1 MKKISVMFAALL
13 ASMSIFASK
22 EVAPT
27 ATDLAN
33 YYEAGQLCVAVYF
46 EAEVC
51 NDIVFIGSYNSW
63 SEDVSTMTKFET
75 VDGFEGW
82 YVVAV
87 DAIANEDGVIQG
99 KPVQLKSDG
108 TFSWDYQTG
117 DADSWT
123 LVSGTVTIEAGYSGE
138 ANLTGYDAATPVV
151 LISAYFKNH
160 NNPCV
165 AAVKHNYT
173 VNLKA
178 PICGSDP
185 ADYSTYFA
193 PAIIGDFN
201 GWSEGVAMTLNE
213 ETMVYSYTFEDEEK
227 HAFKF
232 KAVGDTDWTNEIQL
246 LVKNEETGEES
257 WQGNPN
263 ITLGETEVIDLDYSA
278 GRYTLCAD
286 AQAIENTAVKSVAVK
301 TIENGQL
308 VIRVNDQKINVL
320 GTVIE

>member
-27 ATDLAN
+27 AADLAN

-63 SEDVSTMTKFET
+63 SEDVSTMTKFEP
-75 VDGFEGW
+75 VDGFDGW

-87 DAIANEDGVIQG
+87 TDEAETIQG

-108 TFSWDYQTG
+108 TFSWDFQTG

-123 LVSGTVTIEAGYSGE
+123 LVSGTVTISAGYSGE
-138 ANLTGYDAATPVV
+138 ANLEGYDKSAPVV

-213 ETMVYSYTFEDEEK
+213 ETMIYSYTFEDEEK

>member
-22 EVAPT
+22 DVVPT
-27 ATDLAN
+27 TADLAN
-33 YYEAGQLCVAVYF
+33 YYEDGQLCVAVYF

-63 SEDVSTMTKFET
+63 SEDVSTMTKFEP

-87 DAIANEDGVIQG
+87 TDESEEIQG

-108 TFSWDYQTG
+108 SFSWDFQTG
-117 DADSWT
+117 GADSWT
-123 LVSGTVTIEAGYSGE
+123 LVSGTVTIKGGYPGE
-138 ANLTGYDAATPVV
+138 ADLNGYDKSAPVV
-151 LISAYFKNH
+151 LISSAFKG
-160 NNPCV
+160 NPCV
-165 AAVKHNYT
+165 AAVKHTYT

-193 PAIIGDFN
+193 PAIIGGFN
-201 GWSEGVAMTLNE
+201 EWSEGVVMTLNE
-213 ETMVYSYTFEDEEK
+213 ETMVYSYTFEDEEG
-227 HAFKF
+227 HQFKF
-232 KAVGDTDWTNEIQL
+232 KAVGDTDWSNQIQI
-246 LVKNEETGEES
+246 LVKNEETGEEE
-257 WQGNPN
+257 WQDNPN
-263 ITLGETEVIDLDYSA
+263 ITLGEVEVLDIDYSA
-278 GRYTLCAD
+278 GRYTLCAS
-286 AQAIENTAVKSVAVK
+286 AEGIENTAVKSVAVK

-308 VIRVNDQKINVL
+308 VIRVNDQKLNVL

>member
-27 ATDLAN
+27 AADLAN

-63 SEDVSTMTKFET
+63 SEDVSTMTKFEP
-75 VDGFEGW
+75 VDGFDGW

-87 DAIANEDGVIQG
+87 TDEAETIQG

-108 TFSWDYQTG
+108 TFSWDFQTG
-117 DADSWT
+117 DKDSWT
-123 LVSGTVTIEAGYSGE
+123 VVSGTVTIEAGYSGE
-138 ANLTGYDAATPVV
+138 ANLKGYDKSAPVV
-151 LISAYFKNH
+151 MISASFKNG

-178 PICGSDP
+178 PIC
-185 ADYSTYFA
+185 ADAEGTYFA

-201 GWSEGVAMTLNE
+201 GWSEGVAMELNE
-213 ETMVYSYTFEDEEK
+213 ETLVYSYTFEDEEK

-232 KAVGDTDWTNEIQL
+232 KAFGDTDWSNQIQI
-246 LVKNEETGEES
+246 LVKNEETGEEE
-257 WQGNPN
+257 WQDNQN
-263 ITLGETEVIDLDYSA
+263 ITLGETEVIDIDYSA
-278 GRYTLCAD
+278 GRYTLCANG
-286 AQAIENTAVKSVAVK
+286 QAIENTAVKSVAVK

>member
-22 EVAPT
+22 DVVPT
-27 ATDLAN
+27 TADLAN
-33 YYEAGQLCVAVYF
+33 YYEDGQLCVAVYF

-51 NDIVFIGSYNSW
+51 NDIVFIGTYNGW
-63 SEDVSTMTKFET
+63 SEDVSTMTKFEP
-75 VDGFEGW
+75 VDGFDGW

-87 DAIANEDGVIQG
+87 EAVANDQGVIQG

-123 LVSGTVTIEAGYSGE
+123 LLSGTVTISAGYYGE
-138 ANLTGYDAATPVV
+138 ANLEGYDAATPVV

-165 AAVKHNYT
+165 VTVKHNYT

-178 PICGSDP
+178 PIC
-185 ADYSTYFA
+185 ADAEGTYFA

-201 GWSEGVAMTLNE
+201 GWSEGVAMELNE
-213 ETMVYSYTFEDEEK
+213 ETLVYSYTFEDEEK

-232 KAVGDTDWTNEIQL
+232 KAYGDTDWSNQIQI
-246 LVKNEETGEES
+246 LVKNDETGEEE
-257 WQGNPN
+257 WQDNQN
-263 ITLGETEVIDLDYSA
+263 ITLGETEVLDIDYSA

-286 AQAIENTAVKSVAVK
+286 GQAIENTAVKSVAVK

>member
-22 EVAPT
+22 EVVPT
-27 ATDLAN
+27 TADLAN
-33 YYEAGQLCVAVYF
+33 YYEDGQLCVAVYF

-108 TFSWDYQTG
+108 TFSWDFQTG
-117 DADSWT
+117 DAASWT
-123 LVSGTVTIEAGYSGE
+123 LLSGTVTISEGYAGE
-138 ANLTGYDAATPVV
+138 ANLEGYDAATPVV

-178 PICGSDP
+178 PIC
-185 ADYSTYFA
+185 ADAEGTYFA

-201 GWSEGVAMTLNE
+201 GWSEGVAMELNE
-213 ETMVYSYTFEDEEK
+213 ETLVYSYTFEDEEK

-232 KAVGDTDWTNEIQL
+232 KAFGDTDWTNQIQI
-246 LVKNEETGEES
+246 LVKNEETGEEE
-257 WQGNPN
+257 WQDNQN
-263 ITLGETEVIDLDYSA
+263 ITLGETEVLDIDYSA

-286 AQAIENTAVKSVAVK
+286 GQAIENTAVKSVAVK